1 MMRYHHAPIRMTK
14 PNAGEDAEQLELLSI
29 ADGNE
34 KWYNHFRK

>member
-14 PNAGEDAEQLELLSI
+14 LNTGEDAEQLELSSI